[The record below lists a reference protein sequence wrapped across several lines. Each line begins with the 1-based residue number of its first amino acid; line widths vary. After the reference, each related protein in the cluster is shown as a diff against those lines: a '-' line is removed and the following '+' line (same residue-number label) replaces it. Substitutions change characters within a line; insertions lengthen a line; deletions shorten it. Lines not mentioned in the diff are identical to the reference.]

1 MLYHN
6 SIDNTIKCKK
16 LSDQEPRNKTVS
28 DRSLSLNLIRSTFTV
43 LISFPVSQN
52 DFLFFFVL
60 KHKFFIF
67 EKNVKRKTYLL
78 TVFALRNHKKIRK
91 EKKKQD
97 MRETS
102 VYNHF
107 VLMESHVYINI
118 SKILVF
124 LKEFQT

>member
-1 MLYHN
+1 M
-6 SIDNTIKCKK
+6 
-16 LSDQEPRNKTVS
+16 
-28 DRSLSLNLIRSTFTV
+28 
-43 LISFPVSQN
+43 
-52 DFLFFFVL
+52 L

-67 EKNVKRKTYLL
+67 EKNVNRKTYFL

-91 EKKKQD
+91 EKKKKQD

-124 LKEFQT
+124 LKDFQI